1 MSLKA
6 MSVSKLQDLKREVEA
21 AIHAKAAERRHEIES
36 ELLELSRLDG
46 GRAKV
51 VRAGARGMVSV
62 KVGKK
67 PKASTPKQP
76 KKARKASK
84 TRRAAHSM
92 NADLSTLASADH
104 IEPLPIETPSV
115 ASIDATLIPADLSA
129 AA

>member
-36 ELLELSRLDG
+36 ELLELFRLDG

-51 VRAGARGMVSV
+51 VRAGARGMVAV

-76 KKARKASK
+76 KKPRKASK
-84 TRRAAHSM
+84 TRKTAHSVI
-92 NADLSTLASADH
+92 STLAGTDH
-104 IEPLPIETPSV
+104 IEPL
-115 ASIDATLIPADLSA
+115 
-129 AA
+129 